1 MLKKMEIKDFD
12 QVYTLMEESFP
23 KDEYRDYQKQKE
35 LFQNPEYQILI
46 EKDPEFRKIKA
57 FFAAWEFETFIYV
70 EHFAVNPVLR
80 NGGVGSRMLKALK
93 EDAEKMIILEVEPPT
108 EKIAVRRVRFYERN
122 GFFFNDYPYI
132 QPSMGEGRKETPLF
146 LMSTERKI
154 DEEEYRMIRNTLYTK
169 VYGKK
174 DVLERERF
182 IDMC

>member
-46 EKDPEFRKIKA
+46 EKDPEFREIKA

-70 EHFAVNPVLR
+70 EHFAVNPILR
-80 NGGVGSRMLKALK
+80 NGGVGSRMLKALT

-108 EKIAVRRVRFYERN
+108 EEIAVRRVTVSYTHLR
-122 GFFFNDYPYI
+122 
-132 QPSMGEGRKETPLF
+132 SHETDSYLVCR
-146 LMSTERKI
+146 LLLEKKKKKI
-154 DEEEYRMIRNTLYTK
+154 
-169 VYGKK
+169 
-174 DVLERERF
+174 
-182 IDMC
+182 

>member
-1 MLKKMEIKDFD
+1 
-12 QVYTLMEESFP
+12 
-23 KDEYRDYQKQKE
+23 
-35 LFQNPEYQILI
+35 
-46 EKDPEFRKIKA
+46 
-57 FFAAWEFETFIYV
+57 V

-93 EDAEKMIILEVEPPT
+93 EDAEKMIILEVEPPI
-108 EKIAVRRVRFYERN
+108 EEIAVRRVRFYERN